1 MLSFISREQL
11 DAIRATDPK
20 FNYDTAMPQGLYEAI
35 TNACGRNPCGHIV
48 TAYPQ
53 GSVFGGLQAVTF
65 EGAQMLSEYLQ
76 SRE

>member
-1 MLSFISREQL
+1 MLSFITKDQL

-35 TNACGRNPCGHIV
+35 TNATGKNPCGHIV

-53 GSVFGGLQAVTF
+53 GSIFGGLLAVTF
-65 EGAQMLSEYLQ
+65 EGAQMLEAWLQ
-76 SRE
+76 YK